1 MGLTRYSFGD
11 LIELCLI
18 RNSDGKY
25 NEDSAIGVNI
35 DKEIRI
41 MKGDTTRKELK
52 KFYVVNPDFFVYNPR
67 GSRKLGI
74 GYNNS
79 NNTYITTFNNII
91 FRVKD
96 EARKVVL
103 PQYLFIYLSRSEWDR
118 KAEMF
123 SWGSSTEV
131 FSWDTFCGIEI
142 DIPDISTQQKYLDI
156 YNALL
161 INQQSYEQGIENLK
175 WVCDGYIDE
184 LRKISVLESI
194 GKYLI
199 LSDARNER
207 GLGID
212 AVRGLA
218 VSKEMIATKADING
232 VNLDNYK
239 IVDRKSVV

>member
-142 DIPDISTQQKYLDI
+142 DIPDIS
-156 YNALL
+156 NAL
-161 INQQSYEQGIENLK
+161 
-175 WVCDGYIDE
+175 
-184 LRKISVLESI
+184 
-194 GKYLI
+194 
-199 LSDARNER
+199 
-207 GLGID
+207 
-212 AVRGLA
+212 
-218 VSKEMIATKADING
+218 
-232 VNLDNYK
+232 
-239 IVDRKSVV
+239 